1 MAETENPYQDKINK
15 DKKNLVQLKV
25 GTANQQLIN
34 AAYLGA
40 RKEPPA
46 VVTWMNAAESGLT
59 SFTEAIDKSKKIKQ
73 AKTDEMNGKIDSQID
88 TLTTTGFSLGKTY
101 YSAANDYTKKKRQE
115 YLEAEGNPELQNQI
129 KMELNVA
136 SQNIGTTK
144 QTIEDIATAWGAS
157 DEESTLVRSGLSD
170 KQNDIIDTVTNDANA
185 VWSDEENTF
194 VWKSPLTGETYTAK
208 QINDIQKIASRDY
221 EGQKT
226 YIDDES
232 TIGDEG
238 NKYKNG
244 LGGSAFNANTRTH
257 SNLKRINKD
266 NINFFVN
273 GDFTNDG
280 TKTFA
285 EELPNHPAFK
295 WDAEN
300 NPIFDALAKV
310 TMPDG
315 SLKYPDKP
323 DTPEGFDIEDLAT
336 EADMA
341 DGVFSAEERQAAM
354 VKVYDAITNKDT
366 PGYDFNVTKSLVGE
380 YMTLRQEKKFYG
392 NSVKKI
398 QSLDPRKYTGI
409 DAMNDY
415 INAGGNIG
423 YAEEVMGYSYKK
435 PNPNGKTSLE
445 RKGGWM
451 EDKNKSSYFNSKFT
465 SSSTPL

>member
-1 MAETENPYQDKINK
+1 MVEYENPYQDKINN
-15 DKKNLVQLKV
+15 DKKNLVQLKA

-46 VVTWMNAAESGLT
+46 VATWMNAAESGVT
-59 SFTEAIDKSKKIKQ
+59 SFTEALDKSNKIKQ
-73 AKTDEMNGKIDSQID
+73 AKKDEINGRIDSQIE

-101 YSAANDYTKKKRQE
+101 YSAANEYTKKKRQE
-115 YLEAEGNPELQNQI
+115 YLAAEGNPELQNQI

-144 QTIEDIATAWGAS
+144 QAIEDIATAWGVS

-194 VWKSPLTGETYTAK
+194 VWKNPLTEETYTAK

-226 YIDDES
+226 YIDDEVKTS
-232 TIGDEG
+232 DQG
-238 NKYKNG
+238 NDYRNG
-244 LGGSAFNANTRTH
+244 KGGNAFNANMQTH

-280 TKTFA
+280 TPTFK
-285 EELPNHPAFK
+285 EELPNHPAFR

-300 NPIFDALAKV
+300 NPIFDALSKA
-310 TMPDG
+310 T
-315 SLKYPDKP
+315 LKNGEPRYPDLDGDPNNFTIDDLP
-323 DTPEGFDIEDLAT
+323 DPTPDDGFT
-336 EADMA
+336 NADKA
-341 DGVFSAEERQAAM
+341 AAM
-354 VKVYDAITNKDT
+354 AQVYNAITDKDA
-366 PGYDFNVTKSLVGE
+366 PGYDFNVTKGLIGE

-392 NSVKKI
+392 GKSTAELK
-398 QSLDPRKYTGI
+398 GI
-409 DAMNDY
+409 LPTDY
-415 INAGGNIG
+415 GTTEAYIKAGGNIG
-423 YAEEVMGYSYKK
+423 YAQEVMGYTWNTDIK
-435 PNPNGKTSLE
+435 N
-445 RKGGWM
+445 RKGKSTTPKTEGWDID
-451 EDKNKSSYFNSKFT
+451 ENKEFQQNFQNNSKRT
-465 SSSTPL
+465 Y